1 MTTTWKEKK
10 NKKEE
15 MTGRSFVPLAEQ
27 LEDQEALNSLS
38 TQEKVKMYIYCT
50 KQNHTH

>member
-1 MTTTWKEKK
+1 
-10 NKKEE
+10 

-38 TQEKVKMYIYCT
+38 TQEKVRMCVNV
-50 KQNHTH
+50 QNKTTPTN